1 MPRYKKKQQG
11 CHTYSYSKYIKR
23 LVKSSYAEIDM
34 LHLMPEKSSV
44 EGMIKRA
51 CQIVELKALKKYIL
65 IKCKKTDL
73 FTVFDMK
80 WTVEGIGNILD
91 NAVKYS
97 PEQSCIDVSIT
108 AYESFL
114 CIQVSDYGI
123 GIKEEE
129 QGLIFQRF
137 YRSKDVKDQIE
148 LGIGLYLSREIF
160 FREGGYI
167 KTESLKREGTKFKV
181 FLPLN

>member
-1 MPRYKKKQQG
+1 
-11 CHTYSYSKYIKR
+11 
-23 LVKSSYAEIDM
+23 M

>member
-44 EGMIKRA
+44 EGMVKRA

-129 QGLIFQRF
+129 QGL
-137 YRSKDVKDQIE
+137 K
-148 LGIGLYLSREIF
+148 IGRAH
-160 FREGGYI
+160 
-167 KTESLKREGTKFKV
+167 V
-181 FLPLN
+181 